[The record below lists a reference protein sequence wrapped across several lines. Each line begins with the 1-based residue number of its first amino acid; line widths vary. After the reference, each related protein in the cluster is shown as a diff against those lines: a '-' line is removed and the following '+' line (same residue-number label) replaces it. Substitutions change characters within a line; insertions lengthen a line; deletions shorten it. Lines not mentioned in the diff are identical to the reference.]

1 MNYAKA
7 TDEEVEKYFESHPE
21 HLEMMMDDREESGN
35 LDLEREKLFDFTE
48 FVVVPNVGVVPIYW
62 ENELDDIR
70 APDWSSEIYNAFVFK
85 IYKFLWFVIA
95 DFTEDDE
102 RELKVFA
109 ATDFDEAVKEAERRE
124 QQNYQD
130 FEDHYYGYNHQT
142 FSNGK
147 QFKEKLLMPDVDLTQ
162 LEEIES
168 RSAPGFPEPE
178 DLYASVCQSD
188 EGDIYVKVNP
198 LGGPALLMQVDSM
211 DEARMIMS
219 ELWQ

>member
-7 TDEEVEKYFESHPE
+7 TEEEVEKYFESHPE
-21 HLEMMMDDREESGN
+21 HFEMMMEDREESGN
-35 LDLEREKLFDFTE
+35 LDLEREELFDFTE

-70 APDWSSEIYNAFVFK
+70 TPDWSSEIFNAFVFK

-130 FEDHYYGYNHQT
+130 FEDYYYGYNHQT